1 MISKV
6 FILLKNIINTK
17 IILKNPEQKDVV
29 IFNSFQLNFYKV
41 LFEKIKTQFNQFLK
55 KQSKI

>member
-29 IFNSFQLNFYKV
+29 IFNSFQLNFYKA
-41 LFEKIKTQFNQFLK
+41 LFKKIKTQFNYP
-55 KQSKI
+55 